1 MCRDMMIQENLT
13 ISGAVRE
20 GAKRLKQCGIENADY
35 DSYALLSE
43 INGMD
48 RTYYLMNGSKLLTR
62 VEQERFFDYIE
73 RRSSHEP
80 LQHILGRAFFYG
92 HEFKVSPDVLIPRPD
107 TEVLVEQVLK
117 VCTDGMTV
125 VDMCTG
131 SGCIPISLKLR
142 NPQIAI
148 EGADISEEAL
158 KVAEKNAKKLGV
170 SGKWIQ
176 TDMFENIT
184 GTFDMITS
192 NPPYIPTKVIE
203 ELEAE
208 VRLHD
213 PYEALDG
220 KEDGLY
226 FYRIL
231 AEKVPEYLTD
241 GGWLVMEIGYDQS
254 TDGEKLLKETG
265 FEQVSTQKDLAGLD
279 RVVCGVYNR
288 HSK

>member
-1 MCRDMMIQENLT
+1 ML
-13 ISGAVRE
+13 
-20 GAKRLKQCGIENADY
+20 
-35 DSYALLSE
+35 
-43 INGMD
+43 
-48 RTYYLMNGSKLLTR
+48 
-62 VEQERFFDYIE
+62 
-73 RRSSHEP
+73 
-80 LQHILGRAFFYG
+80 
-92 HEFKVSPDVLIPRPD
+92 
-107 TEVLVEQVLK
+107 
-117 VCTDGMTV
+117 
-125 VDMCTG
+125 DMCTG

-142 NPQIAI
+142 NPQIVI

-226 FYRIL
+226 FYRIIVK
-231 AEKVPEYLTD
+231 ESRQYLKR
-241 GGWLVMEIGYDQS
+241 GGWLIFEIGSDQAEAVK
-254 TDGEKLLKETG
+254 TLLQEAGYENIEVK
-265 FEQVSTQKDLAGLD
+265 KDLAGLD
-279 RVVCGVYNR
+279 RVVYGMY
-288 HSK
+288 S